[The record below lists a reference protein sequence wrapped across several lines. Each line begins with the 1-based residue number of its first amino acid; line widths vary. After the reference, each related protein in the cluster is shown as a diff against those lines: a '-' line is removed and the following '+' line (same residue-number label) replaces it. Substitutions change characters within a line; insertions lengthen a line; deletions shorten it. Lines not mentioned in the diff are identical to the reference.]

1 MIAIPIKSKTFGE
14 HLFFI
19 DGNDFDLIKDYKW
32 SFVRNRDNNLYVTR
46 GKYNPIDRKIKS
58 IKLHRFILNCPEGLE
73 VDHIDGN
80 TLNNCR
86 DNLRICTQ
94 MENSRNRKKSIK
106 SKSSKYK
113 GVYFH
118 KVTNKYL
125 ASIKFNKVSKHLGLY
140 KNQEDAAEAY
150 NKAAKIYHGEFAK
163 LNKIEV

>member
-32 SFVRNRDNNLYVTR
+32 SFV
-46 GKYNPIDRKIKS
+46 
-58 IKLHRFILNCPEGLE
+58 
-73 VDHIDGN
+73 
-80 TLNNCR
+80 
-86 DNLRICTQ
+86 
-94 MENSRNRKKSIK
+94 RNRKKSIK